1 MYKLIGSCLGLG
13 HVLKVIVKSRDH
25 WYVIFDTWFEESRVD
40 IRDTD
45 REITI
50 RVNAVAKLRNIRI

>member
-1 MYKLIGSCLGLG
+1 M
-13 HVLKVIVKSRDH
+13 LKVIVKSRDH